1 MAKKKAAKKASKKQP
16 AKKQAAKKKTV
27 KKPAAKKQ
35 ASKKKAV
42 KKPVL
47 KKPPAKKPAA
57 KKQPTQK
64 TTAKKV
70 AASNDLPEK
79 NVCSNSWSGLKGE
92 TLLLNN
98 PHSTMVTVS
107 EVSAATWPFSTPASP
122 FNVPDSGSAPGTTQ
136 VTLVSTAGNYE
147 YNTSGCP
154 SDPRAVNPKTVII
167 S

>member
-1 MAKKKAAKKASKKQP
+1 MAKKKKKAAKKQP
-16 AKKQAAKKKTV
+16 AKKHAAKKKAV

-35 ASKKKAV
+35 VSKKKSVNKPALKKQPA
-42 KKPVL
+42 KKPVA
-47 KKPPAKKPAA
+47 KKVPAKKPAA
-57 KKQPTQK
+57 KKPAT
-64 TTAKKV
+64 
-70 AASNDLPEK
+70 SNDLAEK
-79 NVCSNSWSGLKGE
+79 NVCSNSWSGLAGE
-92 TLLLNN
+92 TLLLKN

-136 VTLVSTAGNYE
+136 VTLKNAAGNYE

-154 SDPRAVNPKTVII
+154 GDPRAVNPKTVII